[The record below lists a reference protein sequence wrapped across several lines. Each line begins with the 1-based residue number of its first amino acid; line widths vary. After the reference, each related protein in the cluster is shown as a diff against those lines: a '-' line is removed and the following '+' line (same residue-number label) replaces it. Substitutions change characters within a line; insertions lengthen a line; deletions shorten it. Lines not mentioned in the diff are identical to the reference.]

1 MNGRAVAAI
10 LWAVAVLQSRAAGH
24 SEFQAFVRSSS
35 GRAVDCALCHTHSN
49 GPEGT
54 AAGQIGGLSADELSR
69 LGRARA
75 AFEPGAGVD
84 SPILNDFGDLL
95 VQRLGKKR
103 ILELRSA
110 PNAIPGEIGFE
121 NDLDQDGIPDAREYL
136 EGTHPLIASDGD
148 PWALFVHNLRRS
160 GIHVALISIAT
171 AITLFGLVNL
181 LHGFAVRLRARDP
194 DGSEGGPHA

>member
-1 MNGRAVAAI
+1 MRRRAVAT
-10 LWAVAVLQSRAAGH
+10 VLCVLAALQARAAGH
-24 SEFQAFVRSSS
+24 SEFQAFVRSNS

-54 AAGQIGGLSADELSR
+54 AAGQIGSLSADELSR

-84 SPILNDFGDLL
+84 SPILNEFGDLL

-110 PNAIPGEIGFE
+110 PRAIPDEIGFE

-136 EGTHPLIASDGD
+136 AGTHPLIASDGD
-148 PWALFVHNLRRS
+148 PWTLFVHNLRRS
-160 GIHVALISIAT
+160 GVHVALISIAT

-181 LHGFAVRLRARDP
+181 LHGFAVRLRAKDS
-194 DGSEGGPHA
+194 DGSEGGTDA